1 MSFQGR
7 DEASG
12 VDAGRAR
19 PQAPQRQVR
28 QSVQLLDAKKVLV
41 AADAALYARV
51 TCYRTRTLYLYT
63 FMNRHVTMR
72 TGNPTLPRDSHARYV
87 GYIH

>member
-41 AADAALYARV
+41 AVGVRLCARL
-51 TCYRTRTLYLYT
+51 TATRAPAVQT
-63 FMNRHVTMR
+63 
-72 TGNPTLPRDSHARYV
+72 
-87 GYIH
+87 